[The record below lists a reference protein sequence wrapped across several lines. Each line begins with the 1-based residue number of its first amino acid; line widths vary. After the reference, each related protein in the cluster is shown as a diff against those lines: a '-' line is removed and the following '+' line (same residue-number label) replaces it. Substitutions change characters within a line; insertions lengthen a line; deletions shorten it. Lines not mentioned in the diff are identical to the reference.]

1 MGKRLTLGSCILLG
15 GSFYLT
21 STLFHQSWIGN
32 FRLIQLVFYLFAKIL
47 VNFSINILMIFT
59 CELFPC
65 EIRCSSFSFLFSIKH
80 LSEMFAIYI
89 FKINMYSTFAVKIIL
104 PVLCLLAC
112 IFSFLLPEHVDK
124 VSLNFMNRDELL
136 AKLREKHGEK
146 PGSSLDPVFVINGHD
161 ELQLANRLVE
171 LINMKNFSR
180 RGKLNPIYDEERIS

>member
-1 MGKRLTLGSCILLG
+1 
-15 GSFYLT
+15 
-21 STLFHQSWIGN
+21 
-32 FRLIQLVFYLFAKIL
+32 
-47 VNFSINILMIFT
+47 
-59 CELFPC
+59 
-65 EIRCSSFSFLFSIKH
+65 
-80 LSEMFAIYI
+80 MFAIYI

-136 AKLREKHGEK
+136 AKLKEKHGEK
-146 PGSSLDPVFVINGHD
+146 VSSLDPVFVINGHD

-180 RGKLNPIYDEERIS
+180 RGKLNPIYNDEERIS